1 MRKSAWLLTTLA
13 LLGSAQGALAATT
26 ACDGITPVSPTVV
39 AAGDITANT
48 TWSGT
53 VVLQGPVFVTNGA
66 ILTILPGT
74 IVRGQPRQAAV
85 QVGSAVGTPGTLI
98 VTQNGRVI
106 ADASASSPIIFT
118 TAALDN
124 NNDGIADDLDANP
137 GFRDPW
143 LTTADTFL
151 DDTCISAPLA
161 PLDKAGKG
169 NVQLWGGVVLLGSA
183 PTNHADKVLGAGLN
197 YGTAT
202 IEGLSVPGFPVAKVQ
217 YGGILPHDNSG
228 ILRFVSIRYA
238 GDELGAS
245 NELNGLSMGGVG
257 DGTTISFV
265 EVYVNFDDAF
275 EWFGGTVGTD
285 HLFAA
290 YVGDDMF
297 DLDEG
302 YTGVNQFLF
311 GIAPFFRNNDGTAYG
326 SANGDKIGEF
336 DGDNFRPDNVAFNND
351 VNVRIN
357 QQNTVVDATPWP
369 LSSFAMY
376 NITGI
381 GSTPDGAQDFTP
393 VNVPGTKRGLQVR
406 NGGAGDIFNT
416 VIVNTGGETGIEID
430 TSLTA
435 GSPGFNAIENTN
447 AGLVNLVCSTLS
459 DGAAPA
465 AQETTAITNGNAFAL
480 VLGGGAQSPNA
491 VNPVL
496 ATDLL
501 VNDDTTFDPTGD
513 ASGKLAASLKSAPID
528 PRIAAGVPLNVR
540 AGCPNPRGRGL
551 TLSTFRGAFAQG
563 VGLWTTGW
571 TALNKSG
578 LLAN

>member
-1 MRKSAWLLTTLA
+1 
-13 LLGSAQGALAATT
+13 
-26 ACDGITPVSPTVV
+26 
-39 AAGDITANT
+39 
-48 TWSGT
+48 
-53 VVLQGPVFVTNGA
+53 
-66 ILTILPGT
+66 
-74 IVRGQPRQAAV
+74 
-85 QVGSAVGTPGTLI
+85 
-98 VTQNGRVI
+98 
-106 ADASASSPIIFT
+106 
-118 TAALDN
+118 
-124 NNDGIADDLDANP
+124 
-137 GFRDPW
+137 
-143 LTTADTFL
+143 
-151 DDTCISAPLA
+151 
-161 PLDKAGKG
+161 
-169 NVQLWGGVVLLGSA
+169 
-183 PTNHADKVLGAGLN
+183 
-197 YGTAT
+197 
-202 IEGLSVPGFPVAKVQ
+202 
-217 YGGILPHDNSG
+217 
-228 ILRFVSIRYA
+228 
-238 GDELGAS
+238 
-245 NELNGLSMGGVG
+245 
-257 DGTTISFV
+257 
-265 EVYVNFDDAF
+265 VNFDDAF

-326 SANGDKIGEF
+326 SASGDKIGEF
-336 DGDNFRPDNVAFNND
+336 DGDNFRPDNLAFNND
-351 VNVRIN
+351 VNTRIN

-393 VNVPGTKRGLQVR
+393 ANVPGTKRGLQVR

-416 VIVNTGGETGIEID
+416 VIVNTGAETGIEID

-435 GSPGFNAIENTN
+435 GSPGFNALENTN

-465 AQETTAITNGNAFAL
+465 AQETTAITNGNALAL
-480 VLGGGAQSPNA
+480 LLGGGAQSPNA
-491 VNPVL
+491 VNPAL
-496 ATDLL
+496 ASDLL

-513 ASGKLAASLKSAPID
+513 ATGKLVASLKTAPID

-540 AGCPNPRGRGL
+540 AGCPSPRGRGL
-551 TLSTFRGAFAQG
+551 TVNTFRGAFAQG

-571 TALNKSG
+571 TALNRAG